1 MRAQR
6 FILVLAVCWPVA
18 LPGACGGST
27 DSDLAS
33 DGGRDGPV
41 DAPGEDAA
49 SDPATD
55 GDAQPDTPD
64 AGDHDADAT
73 LEADAFCACPADPPL
88 TLGPCCISSTTQCSW
103 CNAAKWE
110 LITAACKGGEWV
122 VNMQQDTPC
131 GTD

>member
-1 MRAQR
+1 MRARR
-6 FILVLAVCWPVA
+6 FILVLAVLGAIA

-27 DSDLAS
+27 GSDLAS
-33 DGGRDGPV
+33 DGGTDGPV

-64 AGDHDADAT
+64 AGEHDADAA
-73 LEADAFCACPADPPL
+73 LAADAFCGCPTDPPL
-88 TLGPCCISSTTQCSW
+88 TLGPCCGPSTSSCLW

-110 LITAACKGGEWV
+110 LITAICKGGVWV
-122 VNMQQDTPC
+122 INMQSDTPC